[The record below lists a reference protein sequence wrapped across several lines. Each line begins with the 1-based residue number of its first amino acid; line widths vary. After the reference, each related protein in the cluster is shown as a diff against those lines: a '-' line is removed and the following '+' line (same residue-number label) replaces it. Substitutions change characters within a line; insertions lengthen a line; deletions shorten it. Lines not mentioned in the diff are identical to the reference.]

1 MEAGMLMREHYNRFV
16 GPSRVTKQ
24 TSKKTHPASDILDCF
39 LWPHANKRTIK
50 FTPDYRTPRTLPI
63 NKLRQIIH
71 QLQTAQLRNITKATT
86 RIRQTD
92 SHSLSLSKQLLTATL
107 HRLPA
112 VIAYLNNAEH
122 IGLYL
127 QLFLPKCGIRFCKTD
142 RYIQRRQALPSPAA
156 QSPRQQSRIQPNEL
170 QDLLAQCRASTE
182 PYNKLTHLAVFAARE
197 YAPNDIIAGCKG
209 SFADLTKQEDLKLRS
224 NAHLPLHPARAGSP
238 AIPPRESTD
247 FSHIVNSRGKGSM
260 IV

>member
-1 MEAGMLMREHYNRFV
+1 
-16 GPSRVTKQ
+16 SRVTKQ

-39 LWPHANKRTIK
+39 LRPHANKRTIK

-92 SHSLSLSKQLLTATL
+92 
-107 HRLPA
+107 
-112 VIAYLNNAEH
+112 N
-122 IGLYL
+122 
-127 QLFLPKCGIRFCKTD
+127 C
-142 RYIQRRQALPSPAA
+142 LPSSPTSTTPSPPARKTHRTLSPTVPA
-156 QSPRQQSRIQPNEL
+156 QSPRQQSRIRPNEL
-170 QDLLAQCRASTE
+170 QDLLAQRRASTE